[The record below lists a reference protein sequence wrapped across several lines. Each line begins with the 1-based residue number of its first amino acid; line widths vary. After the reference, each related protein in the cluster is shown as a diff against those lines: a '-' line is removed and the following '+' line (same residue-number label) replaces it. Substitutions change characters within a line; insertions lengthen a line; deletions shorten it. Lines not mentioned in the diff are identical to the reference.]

1 MQYLEDKW
9 KWEAQQAKEEREAE
23 QLFKMWQKYGGELDN
38 KESIMKAMEKA
49 IGEAW
54 KDAEKYK
61 ADGEYWDKMTKIAE
75 VTEKVA
81 DYSLTGLSYVTGNTK
96 IKDIY
101 DITKK
106 YASNMSQAYADGK
119 GAEGMGKAFLS
130 TSAEMCIDKAAGVMG
145 GDGWHWSAKLTGKV
159 GGEVSKQVCKNL
171 EQGKK
176 WNDGLE
182 KAAFNGTVDYVTD
195 KMDKITGGA
204 SGEAAKKVW
213 SNLEEGKDW
222 SDGVGSAAFNGG
234 VKGGID
240 HLADKVK
247 DMQKENRMET
257 FKNDTANMA
266 RAEQNGMSKKG
277 LESLEKLRNDTWVEN
292 KKAEEAFGL
301 VTDAIKNESKDIYD
315 KVTGEMGKYERDL
328 TKEHNEKMLKDL
340 ANRKAEN
347 ARLAEERKI
356 QEYRDAIRSNAQ
368 QPL

>member
-1 MQYLEDKW
+1 
-9 KWEAQQAKEEREAE
+9 
-23 QLFKMWQKYGGELDN
+23 
-38 KESIMKAMEKA
+38 
-49 IGEAW
+49 
-54 KDAEKYK
+54 
-61 ADGEYWDKMTKIAE
+61 
-75 VTEKVA
+75 
-81 DYSLTGLSYVTGNTK
+81 
-96 IKDIY
+96 
-101 DITKK
+101 
-106 YASNMSQAYADGK
+106 
-119 GAEGMGKAFLS
+119 MGKAFLS